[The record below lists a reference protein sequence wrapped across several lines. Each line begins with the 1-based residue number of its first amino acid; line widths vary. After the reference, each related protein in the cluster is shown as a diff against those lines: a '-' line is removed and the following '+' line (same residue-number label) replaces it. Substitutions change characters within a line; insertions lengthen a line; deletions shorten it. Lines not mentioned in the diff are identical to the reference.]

1 MCFLSVCFLSVFIC
15 VCVFLCVCVFSLC
28 VFLCVF
34 FCVVSLCVCVCV
46 CVWNF
51 SKEVKPVPALL
62 QQRTSMYLFI
72 NDFVGFV

>member
-1 MCFLSVCFLSVFIC
+1 MFSVCVFSICVYLCVC
-15 VCVFLCVCVFSLC
+15 VCVFLCVCVC
-28 VFLCVF
+28 FLSVF
-34 FCVVSLCVCVCV
+34 FCVCFSVWFLSVCV